1 MDDFQIPVVVEFEF
15 ANTDDKSI
23 EQLEIRYMTDLMAI
37 CGDQCLADVHVLTD
51 GEEYNGVMFYH
62 LLVLISRMDMDEFD
76 SIWFMFSTYN
86 MDGNFFILEET
97 VAVND
102 DSSSVV
108 DAQHKLDLVEPT
120 ATAFTIPE
128 AVLEQYDIDN
138 HSLTDQMLDIAYDDD
153 DQMDP
158 DTTTMNPKYFPYD
171 DQDIYELFLNYMD

>member
-23 EQLEIRYMTDLMAI
+23 EQLEIRYMTDLMAV
-37 CGDQCLADVHVLTD
+37 CDSECLADVHVLAD

-86 MDGNFFILEET
+86 MDGNFFIMEET

-108 DAQHKLDLVEPT
+108 DAQHKLDQVEPT
-120 ATAFTIPE
+120 ATAFTIPV
-128 AVLEQYDIDN
+128 AVLEQYDIDG
-138 HSLTDQMLDIAYDDD
+138 HLTDQILDIAYDGEQFDVE
-153 DQMDP
+153 
-158 DTTTMNPKYFPYD
+158 TTTMNPKYFPYD